1 MLKTIEYTDLPQE
14 NARFETKYLSSIQ
27 NIRPIIDWMESNFAA
42 ITYKGFRQQNYHNR
56 YFDTPNFKNYFD
68 HHQGA
73 FPREKLRVRTYIN
86 SEGENSFLEQK
97 RKYANGISEKLRKP
111 ITTMGSSIYQED
123 YSEVLTIEYQ
133 RLQFWN
139 EQSSERITIDTEL
152 TFTNKDSSDSNG
164 SWSNLAII
172 ELKSPHRS
180 KTKATTYL
188 KELSLRPEPFSK
200 YCIANAMLR
209 PELKR
214 TNFNRTIKKLNL
226 WAV

>member
-1 MLKTIEYTDLPQE
+1 MLKTIEYTDLPEE
-14 NARFETKYLSSIQ
+14 NARFETKHLCSIQ
-27 NIRPIIDWMESNFAA
+27 NIRPIIDWMESNFVA

-73 FPREKLRVRTYIN
+73 FPREKLR
-86 SEGENSFLEQK
+86 
-97 RKYANGISEKLRKP
+97 KP
-111 ITTMGSSIYQED
+111 ITTSESSIYKED

-180 KTKATTYL
+180 KTKVTTYL